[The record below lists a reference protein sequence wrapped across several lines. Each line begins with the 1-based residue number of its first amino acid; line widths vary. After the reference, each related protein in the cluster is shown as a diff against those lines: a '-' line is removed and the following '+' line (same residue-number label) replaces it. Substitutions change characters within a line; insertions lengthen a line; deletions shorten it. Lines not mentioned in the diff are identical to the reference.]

1 MTAATPVERIVA
13 ILKEAGYRE
22 LSLPLKIASV
32 PFDFAAALVGTGK
45 AADLVVVV
53 DTVQD
58 SESRTREKIDG
69 LGRALDVAG
78 SRRPLTAV
86 LAGPRPLDPT
96 LDAIAR
102 ICRVLPVGTPTG
114 ADADQLL
121 REWLAVLLPLR
132 LPHLGEA
139 VADTTR
145 ELAINIPRNLEP
157 ALQTSIL
164 EAAPNGTAA
173 VREALRRLVVEPL
186 NDNDAPSQED
196 KSL

>member
-22 LSLPLKIASV
+22 LSLPLTIASV

-45 AADLVVVV
+45 AADLIVVV

-58 SESRTREKIDG
+58 SESRTRQKIAG

-96 LDAIAR
+96 LDAIAGN
-102 ICRVLPVGTPTG
+102 CRVLPVGTPTG

-145 ELAINIPRNLEP
+145 ELAMHIPRNLES

-173 VREALRRLVVEPL
+173 VREALRHLVVEPL
-186 NDNDAPSQED
+186 DDSDAPSQADET
-196 KSL
+196 L

>member
-1 MTAATPVERIVA
+1 MTAATPIERIVA

-22 LSLPLKIASV
+22 LGLPLTISSV

-45 AADLVVVV
+45 AADLIVVV

-58 SESRTREKIDG
+58 SESRTQQKIDG

-96 LDAIAR
+96 LEAIAR

-114 ADADQLL
+114 EDADQLL

-186 NDNDAPSQED
+186 DDNDAPSQED
-196 KSL
+196 ETL

>member
-1 MTAATPVERIVA
+1 MTAATPIERIVA

-22 LSLPLKIASV
+22 LSLPLTIASV

-45 AADLVVVV
+45 AADLIVVV

-58 SESRTREKIDG
+58 SESRTRQKING
-69 LGRALDVAG
+69 LGRALDAAG

-96 LDAIAR
+96 LDAIAG

-121 REWLAVLLPLR
+121 RKWLAVLLPLR

-145 ELAINIPRNLEP
+145 ELARHIPRNLEP

-186 NDNDAPSQED
+186 NDNDDPSQAGER
-196 KSL
+196 L

>member
-13 ILKEAGYRE
+13 ILTEAGYRE
-22 LSLPLKIASV
+22 LSLPLTIASV

-45 AADLVVVV
+45 AADLIVVV

-58 SESRTREKIDG
+58 SESRTRQKIDG

-96 LDAIAR
+96 LDAIAGT
-102 ICRVLPVGTPTG
+102 CRVLPVGTPTG

-145 ELAINIPRNLEP
+145 ELAMHIPRNLES

-173 VREALRRLVVEPL
+173 VREVLRHLVVEPL
-186 NDNDAPSQED
+186 DDSDAPSQADET
-196 KSL
+196 L

>member
-1 MTAATPVERIVA
+1 MTAATPIERIVA

-22 LSLPLKIASV
+22 LGLPLTISSV

-45 AADLVVVV
+45 AADLIVVV

-58 SESRTREKIDG
+58 SESRTQQKIDG

-96 LDAIAR
+96 LEAIAR

-114 ADADQLL
+114 EDADQLL

-145 ELAINIPRNLEP
+145 ELAIHIPGNLEP

-164 EAAPNGTAA
+164 EAAPNGTAT

-186 NDNDAPSQED
+186 DDNDAPSQADET
-196 KSL
+196 L